1 MFTSLSR
8 ALKAH
13 FINTFYDAPMC
24 GVVAINESIARFKAV
39 IDDQAISDDMHYE
52 HEVNVCRF
60 GFEKEAI
67 AELEIIKSDLL
78 KYKENI
84 EKGCISDLRL
94 IIMPSVDLDFD
105 VPF

>member
-39 IDDQAISDDMHYE
+39 IDDQVISDDMYYE

-67 AELEIIKSDLL
+67 EELELIKSDLINH
-78 KYKENI
+78 KECI
-84 EKGCISDLRL
+84 KKGGVSDLQL
-94 IIMPSVDLDFD
+94 ILLPGVSLDFE